1 MNRLRFKNEYQ
12 CIFEVFGKNHKEFG
26 KRLIE
31 VLEESHIDFPKKF
44 KTEVQG
50 GSNQTHLMWIEF
62 NMNSLESKGYSD
74 IVFEEFKKRFTVS
87 EELDVLDIVFN
98 TWKTITH

>member
-1 MNRLRFKNEYQ
+1 M
-12 CIFEVFGKNHKEFG
+12 IFQKS
-26 KRLIE
+26 L
-31 VLEESHIDFPKKF
+31 
-44 KTEVQG
+44 TEVQG